1 MKPKSVREIAK
12 YWMFRMSAY
21 WRYFKRAKTRYDLHS
36 PSIVDFERSVL
47 RGKFDSALESLVLD
61 FRRWYAGREE
71 WIDIPALGAGSW
83 VKSENKRQ
91 LKEIVSNS
99 AIDSKEGQLLARLA
113 RYTQSKTIVELGT
126 NGGVSTAYLAYG
138 QPQARVITVEGNVQ
152 LAHSTRESLHQHQL
166 TDRVELLVGTFSE
179 QLPDLLSKI
188 EQIDLLFVDGDHRYG
203 ATLDYVRM
211 CLPKVS
217 RQTVFV
223 IADIR
228 WSAGMEKAW
237 LELQSLPEVCA
248 SMATY
253 HFGFL
258 FFNEDMSGLPP
269 LDYIRARYKPW
280 RMGFW

>member
-138 QPQARVITVEGNVQ
+138 QPQARVITVEGNIQ
-152 LAHSTRESLHQHQL
+152 LAHSTRESLNQHQL

-188 EQIDLLFVDGDHRYG
+188 EQ
-203 ATLDYVRM
+203 
-211 CLPKVS
+211 
-217 RQTVFV
+217 
-223 IADIR
+223 
-228 WSAGMEKAW
+228 
-237 LELQSLPEVCA
+237 
-248 SMATY
+248 
-253 HFGFL
+253 
-258 FFNEDMSGLPP
+258 
-269 LDYIRARYKPW
+269 
-280 RMGFW
+280 

>member
-36 PSIVDFERSVL
+36 PSMVDFERSVL

-83 VKSENKRQ
+83 VKSEKKRQ
-91 LKEIVSNS
+91 LKEIVYNS

-152 LAHSTRESLHQHQL
+152 LAHSTRESLHQHHL

-179 QLPDLLSKI
+179 QLPNLLSKI
-188 EQIDLLFVDGDHRYG
+188 DQIDLLFIDGDHRYA

-258 FFNEDMSGLPP
+258 FFNEDMRDLPP